1 MPKRASAPKSH
12 TLMYTQRLSHLP
24 FSDADSLYEAIESRL
39 GPKRYAGII
48 HDHDMKDN
56 GSPVADHVHVMM
68 SFSNPRSPSNVAK
81 LLGDKPQSVEIW
93 TGRAAEKNGFSYL
106 CHRTAGA
113 RGKFQYPLDAVR
125 ANFDYVK
132 EMEGIEADVIRS
144 TSHSNIKVLLDA
156 LLDGSVDRE
165 ALVSQ
170 LSGSE
175 YARARKQ
182 IDDVYARRLQVQAA
196 EWRKRMLEEGREITT
211 IWIFGPPGAGKTSLA
226 KKYAEERGT
235 GYFVSGST
243 RDIFQGYAGQHTVIL
258 DELRP
263 KSIGYA
269 DLLRITDPHALEHE
283 VMAPARYFDKALA
296 VELIIVT
303 SPYDPLQFYSE
314 QVGGVRPLR
323 NYDVIDGFGQL
334 ERRLGLVVEMQQK
347 EICESRFDVKLGSYW
362 PVKGSERPNPFSS
375 FGRGAQSSNRSSEQL
390 YESLLG

>member
-1 MPKRASAPKSH
+1 MPKRASAPKSR
-12 TLMYTQRLSHLP
+12 TLMYTQQLSHLP
-24 FSDADSLYEAIESRL
+24 FSDVDSLYEAIESRL
-39 GPKRYAGII
+39 GPKRYAGIM

-56 GSPVADHVHVMM
+56 GSSVADHVHVMM

-156 LLDGSVDRE
+156 LLDGSIDRE

-175 YARARKQ
+175 FARARKQ
-182 IDDVYARRLQVQAA
+182 IDDVYARRLQVQAE

-235 GYFVSGST
+235 GYFVSGSSAT
-243 RDIFQGYAGQHTVIL
+243 SSRDMRGSTPSSSMSCDRSPSGTLTSFASQIRMRWNMRSWLPLAI
-258 DELRP
+258 
-263 KSIGYA
+263 SI
-269 DLLRITDPHALEHE
+269 
-283 VMAPARYFDKALA
+283 
-296 VELIIVT
+296 
-303 SPYDPLQFYSE
+303 
-314 QVGGVRPLR
+314 
-323 NYDVIDGFGQL
+323 
-334 ERRLGLVVEMQQK
+334 RRL
-347 EICESRFDVKLGSYW
+347 
-362 PVKGSERPNPFSS
+362 
-375 FGRGAQSSNRSSEQL
+375 QSSSSSSPAPTIPCSFTASRSAARAPCAAMT
-390 YESLLG
+390 

>member
-1 MPKRASAPKSH
+1 MPKRASAPKSR
-12 TLMYTQRLSHLP
+12 TLMYTQQLSHLP
-24 FSDADSLYEAIESRL
+24 FSDVDSLYEAIESRL

-56 GSPVADHVHVMM
+56 GSSVADHVHVMM

-156 LLDGSVDRE
+156 LLDGSIDRE
-165 ALVSQ
+165 ALISQ

-175 YARARKQ
+175 FARARKQ

-314 QVGGVRPLR
+314 QVGGARPLR
-323 NYDVIDGFGQL
+323 SYDGSTASGSLSAVWASWSRCS
-334 ERRLGLVVEMQQK
+334 RR
-347 EICESRFDVKLGSYW
+347 RF
-362 PVKGSERPNPFSS
+362 
-375 FGRGAQSSNRSSEQL
+375 ANRAL
-390 YESLLG
+390 T

>member
-1 MPKRASAPKSH
+1 M
-12 TLMYTQRLSHLP
+12 TY
-24 FSDADSLYEAIESRL
+24 I
-39 GPKRYAGII
+39 
-48 HDHDMKDN
+48 
-56 GSPVADHVHVMM
+56 
-68 SFSNPRSPSNVAK
+68 
-81 LLGDKPQSVEIW
+81 
-93 TGRAAEKNGFSYL
+93 
-106 CHRTAGA
+106 
-113 RGKFQYPLDAVR
+113 
-125 ANFDYVK
+125 
-132 EMEGIEADVIRS
+132 
-144 TSHSNIKVLLDA
+144 
-156 LLDGSVDRE
+156 
-165 ALVSQ
+165 
-170 LSGSE
+170 
-175 YARARKQ
+175 
-182 IDDVYARRLQVQAA
+182 ARRLQVQAA
-196 EWRKRMLEEGREITT
+196 EWRKWMLEEGREITT

-314 QVGGVRPLR
+314 QVGSMRPLR
-323 NYDVIDGFGQL
+323 SY
-334 ERRLGLVVEMQQK
+334 
-347 EICESRFDVKLGSYW
+347 DVKLGSYW

-375 FGRGAQSSNRSSEQL
+375 FGRGTQSSNRSSEQL

>member
-1 MPKRASAPKSH
+1 
-12 TLMYTQRLSHLP
+12 
-24 FSDADSLYEAIESRL
+24 
-39 GPKRYAGII
+39 
-48 HDHDMKDN
+48 
-56 GSPVADHVHVMM
+56 
-68 SFSNPRSPSNVAK
+68 
-81 LLGDKPQSVEIW
+81 
-93 TGRAAEKNGFSYL
+93 
-106 CHRTAGA
+106 
-113 RGKFQYPLDAVR
+113 
-125 ANFDYVK
+125 
-132 EMEGIEADVIRS
+132 MEGIEADVIRS

-156 LLDGSVDRE
+156 LLDGSIDRE

-175 YARARKQ
+175 FARARKQ

-235 GYFVSGST
+235 GHFVSGST

-314 QVGGVRPLR
+314 QVGGARPLR
-323 NYDVIDGFGQL
+323 SYDGSTASGSLSAVWASWSRCS
-334 ERRLGLVVEMQQK
+334 RR
-347 EICESRFDVKLGSYW
+347 RF
-362 PVKGSERPNPFSS
+362 
-375 FGRGAQSSNRSSEQL
+375 ANRAL
-390 YESLLG
+390 T